1 MALYETLGPHD
12 KGYMVFCLFLFVKQL
27 LQEAKTS
34 VQKLQDEGNGCFEK
48 QDYDQAL
55 KKYKEATEI
64 CEEHHFE
71 RELAVLTSNIAAVYL
86 KLNSFEEAL
95 ECSNKSLELNPE
107 YFKVRTFFFVFGDVR
122 KLVVN

>member
-1 MALYETLGPHD
+1 M
-12 KGYMVFCLFLFVKQL
+12 FVKQL

-34 VQKLQDEGNGCFEK
+34 VKKLRDEGNGCFAK

-55 KKYKEATEI
+55 KKYKDAIEI

-71 RELAVLTSNIAAVYL
+71 RELAVLTSNMAAVYL

-95 ECSNKSLELNPE
+95 ECSNESLELNPE
-107 YFKVRTFFFVFGDVR
+107 YFKVCTFFHVFFDQHACPDSVS
-122 KLVVN
+122 LL